1 MTAQLDTLKD
11 FGVGEIQARRL
22 LLSLSQKFRGE
33 DDVIL
38 TVGRIFNTVHRG
50 KGENEPRSC
59 SSVDDSSKVRRT
71 GEGHAGLRDLG

>member
-11 FGVGEIQARRL
+11 VRVGEIQARRL
-22 LLSLSQKFRGE
+22 LLSLSQRLRGAVLYSLL
-33 DDVIL
+33 D
-38 TVGRIFNTVHRG
+38 RIFSTVHRG

-59 SSVDDSSKVRRT
+59 SSVDDSSKVQHS